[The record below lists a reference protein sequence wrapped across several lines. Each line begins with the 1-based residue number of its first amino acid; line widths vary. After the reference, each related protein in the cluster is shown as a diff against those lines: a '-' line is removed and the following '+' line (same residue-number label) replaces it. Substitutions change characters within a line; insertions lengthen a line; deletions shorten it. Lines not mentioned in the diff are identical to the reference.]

1 LRASADGKNEKTSGT
16 RGILHFSRLT
26 SFAAAKYK
34 TSSENNIPVC
44 VYQNLKSG
52 ARKKNL
58 AFLVRS
64 EFFFSTPHI
73 TFFYTLE
80 YF

>member
-1 LRASADGKNEKTSGT
+1 LPARADGKNEKTSGT

-52 ARKKNL
+52 ARKRNL

-64 EFFFSTPHI
+64 EFFFQLRISR
-73 TFFYTLE
+73 FYALE